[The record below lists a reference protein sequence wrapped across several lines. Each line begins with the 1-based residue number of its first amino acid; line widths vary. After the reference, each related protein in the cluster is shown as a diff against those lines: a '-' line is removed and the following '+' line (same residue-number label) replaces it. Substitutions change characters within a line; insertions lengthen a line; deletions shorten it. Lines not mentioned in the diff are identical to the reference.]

1 MRTVVLTLAV
11 LAGCA
16 SEPPKLG
23 KTLPDCGYRGPMD
36 APDTELF
43 EHPVV
48 REGGYF
54 VGITTE
60 RYDRPG
66 SVKESGV
73 HYQGYS
79 LLNCKTGAISKI
91 EGDAGMDALTG
102 KTLLERIAELRAEG
116 RLTRTGQL
124 QRLSGE
130 RHWTLREGK
139 VDPQNGRA
147 RCACEL
153 LTKG

>member
-23 KTLPDCGYRGPMD
+23 KTLPDCSYRGPMD

-43 EHPVV
+43 EHPVI
-48 REGGYF
+48 REGGSF

-66 SVKESGV
+66 AAKEPGPHRSAWQCLRGS
-73 HYQGYS
+73 Q
-79 LLNCKTGAISKI
+79 
-91 EGDAGMDALTG
+91 
-102 KTLLERIAELRAEG
+102 EL
-116 RLTRTGQL
+116 
-124 QRLSGE
+124 GE
-130 RHWTLREGK
+130 SR
-139 VDPQNGRA
+139 
-147 RCACEL
+147 
-153 LTKG
+153 